1 LLQFNKLRLT
11 GFKSFVDSTDLEIQ
25 LGLTGIVGPNG
36 CGKSNLVEALKWI
49 MGETSAKQMRGGAMD
64 DVIFGGTSDRPSRN
78 VAEVIL
84 GLDNS
89 DRSAP
94 LQYNTSDEVEISRR
108 IEREKGSTYRIN
120 GKETRARDV
129 QLMFADSATGARST
143 ALVSQGRIGA
153 VINAKATQRRSLLEE
168 AAGITGL
175 HSRRHEAELRLKGAE
190 TNLERLDDILITL
203 DNQLANL
210 KKQSRQATRYR
221 NLSDHIRKA
230 EAALMYLKWTAAENN
245 LGEQQ
250 SQLSV
255 VEKAVAEMTVLAS
268 KAHTQLDDLSQGL
281 PELRHLEASDGAA
294 LQKLVHTRDGL
305 DAEERRL
312 NQQLNETHNRLQHT
326 KADFERE
333 HILLDDAT
341 KALHALK
348 AESLAIQEAQDDQQ
362 HISQQ
367 AEADLK
373 IINQDVAALEQ
384 KLTALTEQVVSSEAR
399 KNGLENRIRELSERL
414 QKLNDRQQDIHHRHK
429 QLETDNP
436 NAEQLELTEQTLS
449 NSRDALDAAR
459 KRLEKFE
466 SDRQNAAENVR
477 SATAELQDARNETT
491 RLEAEAQALAK
502 VLVSA
507 DEDLWPPLIDAL
519 NVKPGFEAALGA
531 ALGEDLSLPADEA
544 APAHW
549 KTLKPMDGTPEL
561 PNGATPLSDT
571 VTAPPALSR
580 RLSQIGLVDDDDMGE
595 TLSRDLKQGQRL
607 VSKVGSLWRWD
618 GFTVTSAASTPAAAR
633 LEQKNRLKEAR
644 VLLGKSQKNFF
655 NLEKALEKT
664 KNDEQ
669 KIIDQFTQARSATS
683 DADRQFNQ
691 ARDAQDQVREQSRA
705 HSSQLASLSEALRG
719 VTADIEETE
728 NLLKTVQ
735 RERSDLADITTER
748 QQVEQLRIELT
759 EKRDRQVHCQSHFST
774 LTKAAEDQ
782 ARRLK
787 AIQGETQSW
796 TTRHANASKQSE
808 LLTNR
813 IEVADREILN
823 LTARPDAIETQ
834 RLELLDRISKAEEKR
849 AKTADKLAIAEQ
861 SHRQAEHTLRD
872 AETELG
878 RAREGMVRI
887 QGTVEQARQNCLS
900 IAERVKDKLSC
911 RTDQL
916 FEVAELKSEADIPEL
931 FAIERKV
938 ERLLK
943 ERDTMGAVNLRAEQ
957 EQTEMIEQIDT
968 LVNEREDLLK
978 AIAKLRHAI
987 SELNR
992 EGRQRLLTSFKQV
1005 NEHFQ
1010 DLFKQLF
1017 GGGKAYL
1024 ELTDHEDPLL
1034 AGLEIMASP
1043 PGKKLQALSLLS
1055 GGEQALTALSLL
1067 FAVFLTN
1074 PAPICVLD
1082 EVDAPLDDANVD
1094 RFCSMLEKM
1103 AHQQKTRFLV
1113 ITHHRMTMA
1122 RMDRLFGVT
1131 MAERGVS
1138 QLVSVDLQK
1147 AEELT
1152 T

>member
-11 GFKSFVDSTDLEIQ
+11 GFKSFVDATDLEIRM
-25 LGLTGIVGPNG
+25 GLTGIVGPNG

-89 DRSAP
+89 ERTAP
-94 LQYNTSDEVEISRR
+94 PQFNDGEEIEISRR

-129 QLMFADSATGARST
+129 QLLFADSATGARST
-143 ALVSQGRIGA
+143 AMVSQGRIGA
-153 VINAKATQRRSLLEE
+153 VINAKPTQRRSLLEE

-221 NLSDHIRKA
+221 NLSDHIKKA
-230 EAALMYLKWTAAENN
+230 EAVRMYLKWTAAEKN

-250 SQLSV
+250 SQLRV
-255 VEKAVAEMTVLAS
+255 IEKAVTEMTVLAG
-268 KAHTQLDDLSQGL
+268 KAHSGLNDISEVL
-281 PELRHLEASDGAA
+281 PELRQKEVNEAAA
-294 LQKLVHTRDGL
+294 LQKLIHTRDGL
-305 DAEERRL
+305 EAEERRL
-312 NQQLNETHNRLQHT
+312 NQQLNDTHNRLQQT
-326 KADFERE
+326 KTDFERE
-333 HILLDDAT
+333 QVLLADANT
-341 KALHALK
+341 
-348 AESLAIQEAQDDQQ
+348 AIQAL
-362 HISQQ
+362 Q
-367 AEADLK
+367 AEADEINRARDDQDQIREQAKHDLDAV
-373 IINQDVAALEQ
+373 NQDVARLETR
-384 KLTALTEQVVSSEAR
+384 LTALTEQVVNNEAR
-399 KNGLENRIRELSERL
+399 KNALENRSRELQQRL
-414 QKLNDRQQDIHHRHK
+414 QKLETRRQDIQNRRT
-429 QLETDNP
+429 QLEDNNP
-436 NAEQLELTEQTLS
+436 GAAELEQTEQTLTS
-449 NSRDALDAAR
+449 SRDALYAAR
-459 KRLEKFE
+459 ARLEQFE
-466 SDRQNAAENVR
+466 KDRQKAAEDVKA
-477 SATAELQDARNETT
+477 ATAELQDARNETT

-549 KTLKPMDGTPEL
+549 KTLPDLPTHPQLPDGCQ
-561 PNGATPLSDT
+561 ALST
-571 VTAPPALSR
+571 MVQAPDALSR
-580 RLSQIGLVDDDDMGE
+580 RLSQIGLVDDDEQGE
-595 TLSRDLKQGQRL
+595 KLGRSLKQGQRL
-607 VSKVGSLWRWD
+607 VSKSGSMWRWD
-618 GFTVTSAASTPAAAR
+618 GLTITSVASTAAAVR
-633 LEQKNRLKEAR
+633 LEQRNRLKDAR
-644 VLLGKSQKNFF
+644 VLLGKSQKKFF
-655 NLEKALEKT
+655 SLEQALQKT
-664 KNDEQ
+664 KDDEQ
-669 KIIDQFTQARSATS
+669 KIIEQFSAARSATFE
-683 DADRQFNQ
+683 ADQNFNQ
-691 ARDAQDQVREQSRA
+691 ARDAQDKAREQSLA
-705 HSSQLASLSEALRG
+705 HTSELTSLSETLRG

-728 NLLKTVQ
+728 NLLKT
-735 RERSDLADITTER
+735 TER
-748 QQVEQLRIELT
+748 DQTQLDDVTAEREQVEQLRAELL
-759 EKRDRQVHCQSHFST
+759 EKRNRQVHCQSHFET
-774 LTKAAEDQ
+774 LARQ
-782 ARRLK
+782 AQEQERRLK
-787 AIQGETQSW
+787 AILQETQSW
-796 TTRHANASKQSE
+796 TTRQGTSKKQLE
-808 LLTNR
+808 LLANR
-813 IEVADREILN
+813 IEVAEKDITT
-823 LTARPDAIETQ
+823 LTARPDDIEQQ
-834 RLELLDRISKAEEKR
+834 RRELLDRIEVAEQKRKQAADELAEQEEK
-849 AKTADKLAIAEQ
+849 
-861 SHRQAEHTLRD
+861 HRLAEHTLRE
-872 AETELG
+872 AESELA

-887 QGTVEQARQNCLS
+887 QGSVEQAQQSCLT
-900 IAERVKDKLSC
+900 IAEQAKEKLEC

-916 FEVAELKSEADIPEL
+916 FEVAGLKADAPLPDMMAAEKKL
-931 FAIERKV
+931 
-938 ERLLK
+938 ERLIR

-957 EQTEMIEQIDT
+957 EQNEMIEQIET
-968 LVNEREDLLK
+968 LVCEREDLLQ

-992 EGRQRLLTSFKQV
+992 EGRQRLLASFKLV
-1005 NEHFQ
+1005 NGHFQ

-1017 GGGKAYL
+1017 GGGKAHL
-1024 ELTDHEDPLL
+1024 ELTDDDDPLL

-1043 PGKKLQALSLLS
+1043 PGKKLQSLSLLS

-1094 RFCSMLEKM
+1094 RFCSMLEKL
-1103 AHQQKTRFLV
+1103 AHKEKTRFLV

-1147 AEELT
+1147 AEQLT
-1152 T
+1152 A